1 MYSTLSPGASVAVQ
15 VFQWVLFSGQ
25 CDQMKVTE
33 VRDHL
38 LPIFGEKVLEEAQ
51 IGDLLHLREWD
62 PMSELYTDRE
72 IMACIGYVHR
82 GWGLLPGFCILGF
95 E

>member
-1 MYSTLSPGASVAVQ
+1 MTTHELKIWPQHFDKVQ
-15 VFQWVLFSGQ
+15 GGVKKF
-25 CDQMKVTE
+25 E
-33 VRDHL
+33 VRMDDR
-38 LPIFGEKVLEEAQ
+38 GYQ